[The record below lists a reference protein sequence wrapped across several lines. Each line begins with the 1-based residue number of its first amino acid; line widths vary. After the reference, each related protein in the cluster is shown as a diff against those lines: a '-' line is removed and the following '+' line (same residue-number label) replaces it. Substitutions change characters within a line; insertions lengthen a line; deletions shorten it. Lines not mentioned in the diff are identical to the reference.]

1 MVYGYCRVSTTHQRI
16 TRQVSNITE
25 LYPTATIIKEF
36 YTGTTQNRP
45 MWDRLIKRIARG
57 DTIVFDSVSRMSRN
71 ADEGF
76 QDYKALYGSGVH
88 LVFLNEPL
96 INTSI
101 FDATKSNLLNL
112 SVHTGNTAIDQ
123 YFEGNISL
131 INNLLMSL
139 AEQQIK
145 SAFQQS
151 EKEVADLH
159 TRISQGMR
167 ESKRIGRKIGIEK
180 GTTLVTKKSI
190 ICKEIIKKHAIDF
203 GGMLSDA
210 EVMTLCKISRNSY
223 YKYKREIK
231 AQNDVAL

>member
-1 MVYGYCRVSTTHQRI
+1 MIYGYCRVSTKHQRI
-16 TRQVSNITE
+16 MRQVTNITE
-25 LYPTATIIKEF
+25 LYPEAILIKEF

-45 MWDRLIKRIARG
+45 LWDKLVKQIRAG

-71 ADEGF
+71 AEEGF
-76 QDYKALYGSGVH
+76 IDYKMLYEAGVS

-101 FDATKSNLLNL
+101 FDSTKNNLLEI
-112 SVHTGNTAIDQ
+112 SVQTGNEAIDD
-123 YFEGNISL
+123 YFTGNITL

-139 AEQQIK
+139 AEEQIK
-145 SAFQQS
+145 SAFLQS
-151 EKEVADLH
+151 EKEVTDLH

-167 ESKRIGRKIGIEK
+167 ESKKNGNKIGLEK
-180 GTTLVTKKSI
+180 GTTLVTEKSI
-190 ICKEIIKKHAIDF
+190 KCKDVIKKHAVDF
-203 GGMLSDA
+203 GGTLSDT

-231 AQNDVAL
+231 QQIA